1 MVLSQRERSILIVA
15 LATAAFLILYYAVV
29 SPYLDWRKGSLVR
42 QAMLQTKVQEA
53 RDVIERSSRTARQWK
68 EMVQPAIKSDPAEA
82 ESQIFHAFDDWA
94 ATSGVVVTLQKSQR
108 SAEKTRLP
116 EIMFQEQGTGTMKSL
131 AGLLWKIQTA
141 GIPIKVTDLT
151 VDSRKDGQDD
161 LMFKF
166 SLSTVYT
173 PPPAFAPSSG
183 GHATTGGSR

>member
-1 MVLSQRERSILIVA
+1 MVLSQRERNILIVA
-15 LATAAFLILYYAVV
+15 LATVAFLVLYYAVI
-29 SPYLDWRKGSLVR
+29 SPYLDWQKGSLAR
-42 QAMLQTKVQEA
+42 QEMLQKKVQEA
-53 RDVIERSSRTARQWK
+53 RGVIELRARTARQWK

-94 ATSGVVVTLQKSQR
+94 AKSGVVVTLQKSQR

-141 GIPIKVTDLT
+141 GIPIRVTDLA
-151 VDSRKDGQDD
+151 VDSRRDGQDD

-173 PPPAFAPSSG
+173 LPPAFASSPG
-183 GHATTGGSR
+183 GHAAAGGSR